1 MATQAQ
7 LDSFISLMQA
17 GQYEAAARVAQ
28 QAGYSSADVAAYV
41 NANAAGLGLG
51 PETGFQGVSA
61 ADVAS
66 FYAQEPITEFPL
78 YTTPNPEGGFFLNRR
93 LPGGGVQTIATG
105 SAQQLISSYPQA
117 APLFK
122 SDIFEYTYDPSR
134 GLYSTTDYT
143 EEGVPYTRSATTLE
157 GLQRDIRQLYPGA
170 EVVQRGTTTSPASTT
185 TTTTTP
191 NVDRQAVDMLA
202 QFDALMAAGNY
213 NAAALLLDQAGGIYG
228 PDTYKNIADYL
239 NIDPKYAGLRDQV
252 GGETFT
258 PENLIDFITNVK
270 ASQPPPSGVQP
281 GGVQPGGVQPGGPSA
296 SSRFVGLYQRGPE
309 EEAAYQRDLAS
320 IPIRTNIP
328 LPTIP
333 MSTGVSPAMARIQ
346 RTGEMTPEQYYS
358 NIREVVTG
366 GQYTPAEL
374 QQMQQQVGTS
384 NQDIGVAM
392 GTTIAPISITTPTM
406 PGATADT
413 TQSIGQFIQSK
424 APTTSVAMPTAPSM
438 FSPENV
444 RAQLELER
452 LRLQPTPEEPVAG
465 FAQGGLVS
473 DDINRMLQNQR
484 NAVQRESQSRQMLT
498 RMGAPPVKK
507 FSNGGPAGSS
517 SGVRRLKMSGYQEGG
532 EVDLVE
538 QMMVGTRPEDLPV
551 KRQKGSPPEGEKAN
565 TPVSTEEFIKSLSD
579 SSRRD
584 VATVREALAEI
595 GKNRQR
601 YAELA
606 KQDYTPNMIADPVKN
621 AAYGLF
627 LTSQTSDNPDRFLS
641 TLSPFYDSKIE
652 FDYTTDRSVL
662 GEVQPYSQEARVY
675 TTGDRGVALH
685 ELVHTLQ
692 MRQAHDIAK
701 GEKEINYPMI
711 GKKGLGSKIFSN
723 ARDLEEKGEISFPA
737 TNWKRN
743 AGEFKANV
751 YDMSRRYE
759 EAGKDFTKSAE
770 FKKLFPDEA
779 SQLYY
784 YTQILPDTSVMY
796 PAGSS
801 FEPIKTRDKSK
812 SFARQLLGFAAGG
825 EVTDFIKRAT

>member
-1 MATQAQ
+1 
-7 LDSFISLMQA
+7 
-17 GQYEAAARVAQ
+17 VPQ
-28 QAGYSSADVAAYV
+28 Q
-41 NANAAGLGLG
+41 
-51 PETGFQGVSA
+51 
-61 ADVAS
+61 
-66 FYAQEPITEFPL
+66 
-78 YTTPNPEGGFFLNRR
+78 
-93 LPGGGVQTIATG
+93 
-105 SAQQLISSYPQA
+105 
-117 APLFK
+117 
-122 SDIFEYTYDPSR
+122 
-134 GLYSTTDYT
+134 
-143 EEGVPYTRSATTLE
+143 
-157 GLQRDIRQLYPGA
+157 
-170 EVVQRGTTTSPASTT
+170 
-185 TTTTTP
+185 
-191 NVDRQAVDMLA
+191 
-202 QFDALMAAGNY
+202 
-213 NAAALLLDQAGGIYG
+213 
-228 PDTYKNIADYL
+228 
-239 NIDPKYAGLRDQV
+239 
-252 GGETFT
+252 
-258 PENLIDFITNVK
+258 
-270 ASQPPPSGVQP
+270 
-281 GGVQPGGVQPGGPSA
+281 
-296 SSRFVGLYQRGPE
+296 
-309 EEAAYQRDLAS
+309 
-320 IPIRTNIP
+320 P
-328 LPTIP
+328 LPTDQEP
-333 MSTGVSPAMARIQ
+333 
-346 RTGEMTPEQYYS
+346 
-358 NIREVVTG
+358 
-366 GQYTPAEL
+366 
-374 QQMQQQVGTS
+374 
-384 NQDIGVAM
+384 
-392 GTTIAPISITTPTM
+392 
-406 PGATADT
+406 
-413 TQSIGQFIQSK
+413 
-424 APTTSVAMPTAPSM
+424 APTATTAPVQ
-438 FSPENV
+438 F
-444 RAQLELER
+444 
-452 LRLQPTPEEPVAG
+452 LRE
-465 FAQGGLVS
+465 GG
-473 DDINRMLQNQR
+473 
-484 NAVQRESQSRQMLT
+484 A
-498 RMGAPPVKK
+498 VKK
-507 FSNGGPAGSS
+507 FSDGGPS
-517 SGVRRLKMSGYQEGG
+517 SGVRRLEMSGYQEGG
-532 EVDLVE
+532 EVDLA
-538 QMMVGTRPEDLPV
+538 
-551 KRQKGSPPEGEKAN
+551 GEKAD

-584 VATVREALAEI
+584 VATIREALAEI

-737 TNWKRN
+737 TNWKQN